1 VATYIVLESW
11 AKQGIQAYRDTV
23 DRAEASAQLATKL
36 GATLKQTYWT
46 LGQYDVVQIV
56 EAPDDETATAFALAL
71 SSLGN
76 VRTTTLRAFDGAEMR
91 GIVAKA
97 HVLMTHRNDLI
108 C

>member
-1 VATYIVLESW
+1 MATYIALESW
-11 AKQGIQAYRDTV
+11 TGQGIQAYRNTV
-23 DRAEASAQLATKL
+23 DRAEATAQLATKL

-46 LGQYDVVQIV
+46 LGQCDVVQIL

-76 VRTTTLRAFDGAEMR
+76 VRTTTLRTFDGAEMR

-97 HVLMTHRNDLI
+97 AR
-108 C
+108 